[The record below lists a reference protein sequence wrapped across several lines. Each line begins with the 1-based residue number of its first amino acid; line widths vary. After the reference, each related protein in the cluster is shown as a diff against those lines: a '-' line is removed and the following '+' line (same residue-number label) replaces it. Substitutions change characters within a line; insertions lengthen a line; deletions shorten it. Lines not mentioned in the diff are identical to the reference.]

1 MQRLDVE
8 RSEIVRA
15 FRREQRALQLRY
27 ERLYSPIYERR
38 ARLVDGTSARA
49 GAPVAAAGAHRAA
62 PAGCSGVPGFWLRA
76 LKNHYELAEQIWPQA
91 CATTP
96 NTKQAP
102 FGRESGEPVCFA
114 PFRGCRCCALSS
126 LFGKRLCAL
135 ECQLLLCGRCN
146 RLHFR
151 TKTCSTTWWISRC
164 SSMTTSPAS
173 ASGHCVCARP
183 YVSVHVRACAC
194 VRIGVRACAYA
205 CVRERRCAC
214 EPVLACV
221 HEWVGAVAVSGLNGM
236 RQGWVLSCG

>member
-1 MQRLDVE
+1 MLVLRSLHCACMLHVVCSGAGIGRCRRATHSTSALRRRVRAVAAGRRPGAISASLVLGAFLTSNVHCAAQARLSEMQRLDVE

-96 NTKQAP
+96 NTNQTHFGSAAKAESP
-102 FGRESGEPVCFA
+102 FVSPRFGVATVVRFH
-114 PFRGCRCCALSS
+114 RCLVAVACTRVPTSDLWS
-126 LFGKRLCAL
+126 L
-135 ECQLLLCGRCN
+135 Q
-146 RLHFR
+146 
-151 TKTCSTTWWISRC
+151 
-164 SSMTTSPAS
+164 S
-173 ASGHCVCARP
+173 ASF
-183 YVSVHVRACAC
+183 
-194 VRIGVRACAYA
+194 
-205 CVRERRCAC
+205 
-214 EPVLACV
+214 
-221 HEWVGAVAVSGLNGM
+221 
-236 RQGWVLSCG
+236 